1 MTEKTTTTRPPVIA
15 VMGHIDHGKSTL
27 LDYIRKTNVAAGE
40 AGGITQH
47 LSAYE
52 IHHKSDEAD
61 TRMTFLDTPGH
72 EAFVSMRKRGA
83 GVADIG
89 ILVVAADDGVQE
101 QTIET
106 IRTIK
111 DQDIPYIVA
120 INKVDLPGADTEKVI
135 QQLIEHEVYVE
146 GHGGDISYVEIS
158 AEVGTNIDDLLDL
171 IALNAEI
178 LELTMNTVEPASGVV
193 IESSVDA
200 QRGTQATLLLTNGSL
215 ESGMHVHAAGCISPV
230 RIFED
235 FKSESIKEA
244 TPSSPVRVVGFNNQ
258 PPVGSP
264 FESFEKKSNARDAAK
279 TWNESGDVAT
289 SGRNESTNFT
299 IPILIKTDVSG
310 TATAIAHEIEKL
322 DSERAE
328 LDVVH
333 TGVGDI
339 TEDNVRVAASNT
351 QSGIIVGFNVKISP
365 AAQKVAERLNVAIK
379 TSSIIYDI
387 TEWLE
392 TAVVER
398 TPTITTREVRGRA
411 KIKKTFSSK
420 REMQV
425 IGGKVIE
432 GEITNA
438 SDVSVIRNET
448 EISQG
453 KIIELQQQRVDT
465 EKIEKGQEFG
475 ANVESNVTIAPGDII
490 ECFELVEK

>member
-1 MTEKTTTTRPPVIA
+1 
-15 VMGHIDHGKSTL
+15 
-27 LDYIRKTNVAAGE
+27 
-40 AGGITQH
+40 
-47 LSAYE
+47 
-52 IHHKSDEAD
+52 
-61 TRMTFLDTPGH
+61 
-72 EAFVSMRKRGA
+72 
-83 GVADIG
+83 
-89 ILVVAADDGVQE
+89 
-101 QTIET
+101 
-106 IRTIK
+106 
-111 DQDIPYIVA
+111 
-120 INKVDLPGADTEKVI
+120 
-135 QQLIEHEVYVE
+135 
-146 GHGGDISYVEIS
+146 
-158 AEVGTNIDDLLDL
+158 
-171 IALNAEI
+171 
-178 LELTMNTVEPASGVV
+178 V

-200 QRGTQATLLLTNGSL
+200 QRGTHAPLLLTNGSL